1 MLKIYD
7 LKEFR
12 SERAIDEY
20 IEFNENIPIDQ
31 FSSKSW
37 TLNTVVE
44 NESVDGT
51 FYLAE
56 NDECIWWFGPRNRSS
71 IAASY
76 AYDHKWFC
84 FRTEDGIYHK
94 FETLD
99 IAHARAVKD
108 KIMQWIAKGSAT
120 DGPVLNFAADEVEF
134 MDI

>member
-7 LKEFR
+7 LAEYR
-12 SERAIDEY
+12 TEDEIDNFIEY
-20 IEFNENIPIDQ
+20 RKSNPIDQ

-44 NESVDGT
+44 NYSVDGT

-56 NDECIWWFGPRNRSS
+56 NDECVWWFGPRNRSG

-76 AYDHKWFC
+76 DYKWFC
-84 FRTEDGIYHK
+84 FRTEDSIYHK
-94 FETLD
+94 FEVLD
-99 IAHARAVKD
+99 IAHARAAKD
-108 KIMQWIAKGSAT
+108 KILQWIAKGSAT
-120 DGPVLNFAADEVEF
+120 DGPVLNLASDEVEF

>member
-12 SERAIDEY
+12 SEREIDKY
-20 IEFNENIPIDQ
+20 IEFHENIPIDQ
-31 FSSKSW
+31 FSARSW

-44 NESVDGT
+44 DEPDRGT

-56 NDECIWWFGPRNRSS
+56 NDECVWWFGPSNRSG

-76 AYDHKWFC
+76 DYKWFC

-99 IAHARAVKD
+99 IAHARAAMD
-108 KIMQWIAKGSAT
+108 KILQWIAKGSAT
-120 DGPVLNFAADEVEF
+120 DGPVLNLVSDEVEF